1 MKIAIVTD
9 IHGNLHALEAVLE
22 DIETQQVDQIIIAG
36 DVVNILP
43 FSKACWDIVS
53 QLDYVLLKG
62 NHEVYIYT
70 YNTPDADPAWQGER
84 FQSLKWFHSLFSSED
99 IAQMRALP
107 TYFAA
112 SGLFITH
119 ATSRSLWESVSE
131 KTPEDELD
139 AMFPEKNVQLIM
151 RGHNH
156 SWLER
161 HWNKKTLLTIAS
173 CGLPFRGSTD
183 AQYAIATKNKTWTY
197 EKRFVPYNQKA
208 LLDAMNEEYLE
219 NVGPFALLHRH
230 EVETGQNYLMPF
242 LREYVVAVDKQEI
255 SLGTAVNQYLLNRDG
270 FVWQP

>member
-43 FSKACWDIVS
+43 FSKECWNIVT
-53 QLDYVLLKG
+53 QLNCVLLKG

-70 YNTPDADPAWQGER
+70 YDTPEADPAWQGER
-84 FQSLKWFHSLFSSED
+84 FKSLKWFHSLFSAED
-99 IAQMRALP
+99 ITKMRTLP
-107 TYFAA
+107 MHYSD
-112 SGLFITH
+112 SGLLITH

-131 KTPEDELD
+131 ETSADELI
-139 AMFPEKNVQLIM
+139 AMFPEENVQLIM

-173 CGLPFRGSTD
+173 CGLPFRGSKD
-183 AQYAIATKNKTWTY
+183 AQYAIATRNKVWAY
-197 EKRFVPYNQKA
+197 EKRFIPYDQKA
-208 LLDAMNEEYLE
+208 LLDAMNEAYLE
-219 NVGPFALLHRH
+219 NTGPFALLHRR

-242 LREYVVAVDKQEI
+242 LKKFVFLIDKQEI
-255 SLGTAVNQYLLNRDG
+255 ALETAVHRYLLNRDG
-270 FVWQP
+270 FIWQP